1 MIEVLPHSPKWISLF
16 TSIKSQVW
24 PKVQQAAISIE
35 HVGSTAI
42 PGLHAKPII
51 DMAIVVESEEK
62 THEAILGL
70 KELGYEHRG
79 DLGIKGREAFKR
91 PLNSPKHNLYVVLK
105 DSISLKNHLLFK
117 NYLLNNAEARKRYSD
132 LKLKLAQDHADNIDL
147 YVEGKTSFIVNIL
160 KQLGMSDSEIKEIE
174 DANKAPPN
182 TISSLGI
189 GDIPTPNAE
198 QKMSQWFL
206 RFSEQTDGSPMYQYL
221 SQQIRSDRE
230 LLALA
235 SYSNSTQPAPNLF
248 LAAIHFLLMKDP
260 SEGLAKYYPSLQG
273 QFQATPEMFD
283 CFKRFAKKF
292 EPEIKS
298 LLQTRLVQTN
308 EVQRC
313 ALLFPALNFVSK
325 KLDHQKIALMDVG
338 ASGGLNFLM
347 DQVYIRYSDG
357 ASTGAETSPLQIIC
371 ESKGEPIPRFQNAQ
385 IAMRI
390 GIDLNP
396 VNLLNTDE
404 RQWNLA
410 LIWPDQTERIERFKS
425 ALQLLETTD
434 IFFKK
439 GSANQV
445 LPQAIRDVPSDQ
457 AICVMHSFTLN
468 QFSKEDRE
476 AFDSLLLAAS
486 KDREIWRI
494 GLEWIATQNP
504 ELSIVHYI
512 SGIKRKTHVLAEC
525 QGHGEWIR
533 WISEG
538 ISRE

>member
-1 MIEVLPHSPKWISLF
+1 MIEVLPHSPEWITLF

-24 PKVQQAAISIE
+24 PKVQQAAMSIE

-51 DMAIVVESEEK
+51 DMAIVVDSNEK
-62 THEAILGL
+62 TRAAILAL

-91 PLNSPKHNLYVVLK
+91 PINSPKHNLYVVLK
-105 DSISLKNHLLFK
+105 DSLSLKNHLLFK
-117 NYLLNNAEARKRYSD
+117 NYLLNNAEARKQYSD
-132 LKLKLAQDHADNIDL
+132 LKLQLARDHADNIDL

-182 TISSLGI
+182 TISSLGMS
-189 GDIPTPNAE
+189 DIPTPNAE

-206 RFSEQTDGSPMYQYL
+206 RFSEQTEGSPMYQYL
-221 SQQIRSDRE
+221 SQQIGSDRE

-235 SYSNSTQPAPNLF
+235 SYSNPTQPAPNLF
-248 LAAIHFLLMKDP
+248 LAAIHFLLMEHP
-260 SEGLAKYYPSLQG
+260 SEELAKYYPSLEG
-273 QFQATPEMFD
+273 QFQATPEMFN
-283 CFKRFAKKF
+283 CFKRFSKKF
-292 EPEIKS
+292 ETEIKS

-325 KLDHQKIALMDVG
+325 NLDHQKIALIDVG

-347 DQVYIRYSDG
+347 DQAYIQYSDG
-357 ASTGAETSPLQIIC
+357 TSTGAATSPLQIIC
-371 ESKGEPIPRFQNAQ
+371 ESKGEQIPRFQTAQ

-396 VNLLNTDE
+396 VNLLNPDE

-410 LIWPDQTERIERFKS
+410 LIWPDQTERIERIKS

-434 IFFKK
+434 ISFKK
-439 GSANQV
+439 GRANQV
-445 LPQAIRDVPSDQ
+445 LPQVIGDVPSDQ

-476 AFDSLLLAAS
+476 AFDALLLEAS

-494 GLEWIATQNP
+494 SLEWIATQNP
-504 ELSIVHYI
+504 ELSVTHYTF
-512 SGIKRKTHVLAEC
+512 GNKGPVLNLAKC
-525 QGHGEWIR
+525 HGHGEWIQ
-533 WISEG
+533 WIDGQEK
-538 ISRE
+538 I

>member
-1 MIEVLPHSPKWISLF
+1 MIEVLPHSPEWISLF

-24 PKVQQAAISIE
+24 PNVQQVAISIE

-51 DMAIVVESEEK
+51 DMAIVVDSKEK
-62 THEAILGL
+62 TSEAILAL

-79 DLGIKGREAFKR
+79 DLGIIGREAFKR
-91 PLNSPKHNLYVVLK
+91 PINSPKHNLYVVLK
-105 DSISLKNHLLFK
+105 DSLSLKNHLLFK
-117 NYLLNNAEARKRYSD
+117 NYLLNNADARKRYSD
-132 LKLKLAQDHADNIDL
+132 LKMKLARDHADNIDL

-174 DANKAPPN
+174 DANKAPPSK
-182 TISSLGI
+182 ISSLGMS
-189 GDIPTPNAE
+189 DIPTPNAE
-198 QKMSQWFL
+198 QKMAQWFL
-206 RFSEQTDGSPMYQYL
+206 RFSEQTEGSPMYRYL
-221 SQQIRSDRE
+221 SQQISSDRE

-235 SYSNSTQPAPNLF
+235 SYSNPTQPAPNLF
-248 LAAIHFLLMKDP
+248 LAAIHFLLMEHP
-260 SEGLAKYYPSLQG
+260 SEELAKYYPSLEG
-273 QFQATPEMFD
+273 QFQATSEMFD
-283 CFKRFAKKF
+283 CFKRFSKKF

-298 LLQTRLVQTN
+298 LLQSRLVQTN

-325 KLDHQKIALMDVG
+325 KLDHQKIALIDVG

-347 DQVYIRYSDG
+347 DQAYIRYSDG

-371 ESKGEPIPRFQNAQ
+371 ESKGEPMPRFQNAQ

-390 GIDLNP
+390 GVDLNP
-396 VNLLNTDE
+396 VNLLNPDE

-410 LIWPDQTERIERFKS
+410 LIWPDQTERTERIKS

-434 IFFKK
+434 ISFKK

-445 LPQAIRDVPSDQ
+445 LPQVIRDVPSDQ

-476 AFDSLLLAAS
+476 AFDVLLIAVS
-486 KDREIWRI
+486 KAREIWRI
-494 GLEWIATQNP
+494 SLEWIGTQNP
-504 ELSIVHYI
+504 ELSVTHYT
-512 SGIKRKTHVLAEC
+512 SGNKGPVLNLAQC
-525 QGHGEWIR
+525 HGHGEWIQ
-533 WISEG
+533 WIDDQEE
-538 ISRE
+538 I